1 MADAPTLRSGTP
13 QSQALYAGGAFLVQ
27 LADIEM
33 IAPGVANLS
42 PAEHEALQRFTLLW
56 TLFEVQVIENSA
68 SAIKIAE
75 VIGRIDPQIIEACR
89 FQEQLGYFQDRYVE
103 EGNINYR
110 FEHLHLRNNDNPE
123 LVRSVLLGENK
134 DVEAQL
140 IACLTI
146 VYRFRN
152 NFFHGLKWAYG
163 LQDQLDNFTHSANLL
178 RKCLEKLPHGI

>member
-1 MADAPTLRSGTP
+1 M
-13 QSQALYAGGAFLVQ
+13 VQ

-42 PAEHEALQRFTLLW
+42 QAEHEALQRFTLLW
-56 TLFEVQVIENSA
+56 TLFEAQVLESNA
-68 SAIKIAE
+68 SVRKIAE
-75 VIGRIDPQIIEACR
+75 VVEQLGPQAFEVDW
-89 FQEQLGYFQDRYVE
+89 FQEQLVYFQDRYIE
-103 EGNINYR
+103 DGNTNYR

-123 LVRSVLLGENK
+123 HVKSVLLGENIDIK
-134 DVEAQL
+134 AQL

-163 LQDQLDNFTHSANLL
+163 LQEQFDNFTHSANLL
-178 RKCLEKLPHGI
+178 KKCLEKLRHGI